1 MRVYNYGNIFSH
13 LLGYINKPNESE
25 MSLPFISNMPDL
37 DIGKEGLEK
46 SFNPTLVGISGQA
59 RN

>member
-1 MRVYNYGNIFSH
+1 
-13 LLGYINKPNESE
+13 

-46 SFNPTLVGISGQA
+46 SFNPTLVG
-59 RN
+59 NLVKEK